1 MSAVARVWRCSL
13 NESETSLT
21 IRRIAG
27 GARLIGLGWMLTLV
41 LVALARDGLERR
53 PAVGWL
59 LVGLASLWLLVTA
72 FDQVRPRTVDP
83 IWITVGDTAL
93 AAFALLAPEITGT
106 EDLFYGGFPGIA
118 VAAAAAGRRS
128 RGWVV
133 AAALSAVTVAR
144 FEIADLGDVLARLSA
159 LVTYGMLAAIVGW
172 AVHVLYRTDDARRQ
186 AEEARA
192 RAEERAEVATHV
204 HDSVLQTLAL
214 MQREANDRGRVISLA
229 RRQEAELRE
238 WLYGDA
244 PRDAAGLTHSL
255 AAAAA
260 EVEDSY
266 QIKVEVV
273 SVGESPLTDN
283 GRALV
288 AAGREAMI
296 NAAKHSGA
304 DQVDVFL
311 EVGKTLKLFVR
322 DRGVGFDR
330 TQVGADRAGIR
341 DSIERRL
348 NQLGGSVD
356 WANNGGTE
364 LRMEIAP

>member
-1 MSAVARVWRCSL
+1 
-13 NESETSLT
+13 
-21 IRRIAG
+21 
-27 GARLIGLGWMLTLV
+27 MLTLV
-41 LVALARDGLERR
+41 LVALARAGLER

-59 LVGLASLWLLVTA
+59 LVGFAALWLLITA
-72 FDQVRPRTVDP
+72 LDQIRPREVDP

-93 AAFALLAPEITGT
+93 AAFALLAPELAGT
-106 EDLFYGGFPGIA
+106 NDLFYGGFPGIA
-118 VAAAAAGRRS
+118 VAAAAAGRRV

-172 AVHVLYRTDDARRQ
+172 AVHVLYRTDDARRR

-238 WLYGDA
+238 WLYGATSDDA
-244 PRDAAGLTHSL
+244 EQLSRSL
-255 AAAAA
+255 AAAAS

-266 QIKVEVV
+266 GIKVEVV
-273 SVGESPLTDN
+273 SVGEAPLSDN

-288 AAGREAMI
+288 GAGREAMI

-304 DQVDVFL
+304 DQIDVFL
-311 EVGKTLKLFVR
+311 EVGNTLKLFVR

-330 TQVGADRAGIR
+330 SLVGADRAGIR

-348 NQLGGSVD
+348 TQLGGSVA
-356 WANNGGTE
+356 WATSPRGIGGGTE
-364 LRMEIAP
+364 VRMEIAP

>member
-1 MSAVARVWRCSL
+1 
-13 NESETSLT
+13 
-21 IRRIAG
+21 
-27 GARLIGLGWMLTLV
+27 MLTLV
-41 LVALARDGLERR
+41 LVALARAGLER

-59 LVGLASLWLLVTA
+59 LVGCASLWLLITA
-72 FDQVRPRTVDP
+72 LDQIRPREIDP
-83 IWITVGDTAL
+83 LWITVGDTAL
-93 AAFALLAPEITGT
+93 AAFALLAPELAGT
-106 EDLFYGGFPGIA
+106 DDLFYGGFPGIA
-118 VAAAAAGRRS
+118 VAAAAAGRRM

-144 FEIADLGDVLARLSA
+144 FEIADLGGVLARLSA

-172 AVHVLYRTDDARRQ
+172 AVHVLYRTDDARRR

-192 RAEERAEVATHV
+192 RAEERAEMATHV

-238 WLYGDA
+238 WLYGA
-244 PRDAAGLTHSL
+244 TSHETEQLSRSVAEAAS
-255 AAAAA
+255 
-260 EVEDSY
+260 EVEESY
-266 QIKVEVV
+266 GIKVEVV
-273 SVGESPLTDN
+273 SVGEAPVTDN

-288 AAGREAMI
+288 GAGREAMI

-304 DQVDVFL
+304 DQIDVFL
-311 EVGKTLKLFVR
+311 EVGSTLKLFVR

-330 TQVGADRAGIR
+330 SLVGPDRAGIR

-348 NQLGGSVD
+348 TQLGGTVA
-356 WANNGGTE
+356 WANTGGTE
-364 LRMEIAP
+364 VRMEIAP